1 MVHPSYQASLNRSRD
16 QITGLSRS
24 VESASASTGQQTSC
38 IIRDLVPVYVMVGE
52 VANGLTAS
60 GGQCITPG
68 GAFPQ
73 MPGLSPDTEVYQ
85 FQADVSNGIGYGPCN
100 ALVPIPPQ
108 PGLI

>member
-1 MVHPSYQASLNRSRD
+1 M
-16 QITGLSRS
+16 
-24 VESASASTGQQTSC
+24 ESASALIGQQTSR
-38 IIRDLVPVYVMVGE
+38 INRGLVPVYVMVGE

-73 MPGLSPDTEVYQ
+73 APGLSPDTEIYQ
-85 FQADVSNGIGYGPCN
+85 FQADVSNGIGYGPGN

-108 PGLI
+108 PDLF